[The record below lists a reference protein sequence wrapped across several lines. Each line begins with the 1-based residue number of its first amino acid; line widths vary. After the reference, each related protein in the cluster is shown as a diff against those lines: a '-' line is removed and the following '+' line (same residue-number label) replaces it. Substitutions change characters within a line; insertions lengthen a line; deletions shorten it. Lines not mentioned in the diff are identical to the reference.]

1 MNSRKMVLLNL
12 FAGQGMSH
20 RSRGQ
25 TCGHSRGRSRWDE
38 FREYHCYTHTLVV
51 QLIRPPWTGSSA
63 HGIFQARI
71 SEWGATSSSI
81 ESS

>member
-25 TCGHSRGRSRWDE
+25 TCGHSWGRSGGYE

-51 QLIRPPWTGSSA
+51 QSIRPPWTVA
-63 HGIFQARI
+63 HQAPLPMGFSRQEYQ
-71 SEWGATSSSI
+71 SGVPLPPP
-81 ESS
+81 